1 MMDFVLE
8 AWVSSIIEGK
18 KLQWMM
24 GKGEPWQPGEKLKLL
39 FAGYNGT
46 RNTGSDVRVEEML
59 RQIRRILGPENV
71 DLSMMTFN
79 FDRSRGYFEGTSQVR
94 LPDIFPPFLA
104 SEVPKHH
111 GVVACEG
118 SMFKSKF
125 ANALATMMIGSL
137 GIAAAENKLS
147 IGYGAE
153 AGHMDPLV
161 AKMCGRYCRNSLV
174 ITRNDESRKILR
186 ELGVPTELGTDTAW
200 TFEPLGAEYG
210 QKALHD
216 VGWDGKTPVLV
227 VCPINPFEWPVKA
240 SVAKAALHSLAGAYK
255 DSHYRGP
262 YFHNAGPEANRANE
276 HYLSSIAKAV
286 AAFRQKRSVFV
297 IMAATERMDA
307 RACGRI
313 SEKLG
318 GVPVL
323 TSDDYNMYQMV
334 SILRACRM
342 MVSSRYH
349 GIVTS
354 MPALVASAGITMDE
368 RIRNLMNERGHQELL
383 MNVDDPDLEA
393 RTLAA
398 IEILDRDGERIADGI
413 ARSVV
418 RNLKL
423 MARMGVYFEE
433 EVQRRYP
440 EFPNAARRMEL
451 GGLPAADERGVE
463 GIGGGVRV
471 GLVFELGIPD
481 RPDSHVIPGTDS
493 CQPGEERGQRC
504 SSGTSR
510 RAGGPA
516 DRAAV
521 AGSGA
526 GGAGLSAA
534 TAAEKGR
541 PLRVA
546 GA

>member
-18 KLQWMM
+18 KIQWMM
-24 GKGEPWQPGEKLKLL
+24 GKREPWQPGEKLKLL

-71 DLSMMTFN
+71 DLTMMTFN

-104 SEVPKHH
+104 NEVPKHH

-147 IGYGAE
+147 VGYGAE

-161 AKMCGRYCRNSLV
+161 AKMCGRYCKNSLV
-174 ITRNDESRKILR
+174 ITRNNESRKILR

-210 QKALHD
+210 QKALRD

-240 SVAKAALHSLAGAYK
+240 SVAKAALHSLTGAYRE
-255 DSHYRGP
+255 SHYRGP
-262 YFHNAGPEANRANE
+262 YFHNAGPEADRAYE
-276 HYLSSIAKAV
+276 HYLNSIANAV
-286 AAFRQKRSVFV
+286 AAFRQRKNVFV

-307 RACGRI
+307 RPCRRI

-323 TSDDYNMYQMV
+323 TSDDYNMYQLV

-393 RTLAA
+393 RTLTAL
-398 IEILDRDGERIADGI
+398 EILDRDGERIADGI
-413 ARSVV
+413 ARTVV

-440 EFPNAARRMEL
+440 EFPTRRGEWSWEDYLPPMSDGLKQLVAAY
-451 GGLPAADERGVE
+451 G
-463 GIGGGVRV
+463 
-471 GLVFELGIPD
+471 
-481 RPDSHVIPGTDS
+481 
-493 CQPGEERGQRC
+493 
-504 SSGTSR
+504 
-510 RAGGPA
+510 
-516 DRAAV
+516 
-521 AGSGA
+521 
-526 GGAGLSAA
+526 
-534 TAAEKGR
+534 
-541 PLRVA
+541 
-546 GA
+546 

>member
-18 KLQWMM
+18 KIQWMM

-94 LPDIFPPFLA
+94 LPDVFPPFLA
-104 SEVPKHH
+104 NEAPKHH

-118 SMFKSKF
+118 SAFKSKF

-147 IGYGAE
+147 VGYGSE
-153 AGHMDPLV
+153 AGQMDPVV
-161 AKMCGRYCRNSLV
+161 AKMCGRYCKNSLV

-200 TFEPLGAEYG
+200 TFEPLGADYG
-210 QKALHD
+210 QKALRD
-216 VGWDGKTPVLV
+216 LGWDGKTPVLV

-240 SVAKAALHSLAGAYK
+240 SVAKAALHSLTGAYK
-255 DSHYRGP
+255 ESHYRGP
-262 YFHNAGPEANRANE
+262 YFHNAGPEADRAYE
-276 HYLSSIAKAV
+276 HYLSAIANAV
-286 AAFRQKRSVFV
+286 AAFREKKRKNVFV

-307 RACGRI
+307 RPCRRI

-318 GVPVL
+318 GVPIIS
-323 TSDDYNMYQMV
+323 SDDYNMYELV

-398 IEILDRDGERIADGI
+398 LEILDRDGERIADGI
-413 ARSVV
+413 ARTVV

-440 EFPNAARRMEL
+440 EFPTRRGEWSWEDYLPPMNEGLRQLVAAY
-451 GGLPAADERGVE
+451 G
-463 GIGGGVRV
+463 
-471 GLVFELGIPD
+471 
-481 RPDSHVIPGTDS
+481 
-493 CQPGEERGQRC
+493 
-504 SSGTSR
+504 
-510 RAGGPA
+510 
-516 DRAAV
+516 
-521 AGSGA
+521 
-526 GGAGLSAA
+526 
-534 TAAEKGR
+534 
-541 PLRVA
+541 
-546 GA
+546 

>member
-1 MMDFVLE
+1 MMDLVLE
-8 AWVSSIIEGK
+8 AWVSSIIESK
-18 KLQWMM
+18 KAQWMM
-24 GKGEPWQPGEKLKLL
+24 GKREPWQPGEKLKLL

-104 SEVPKHH
+104 SEVPRHH

-125 ANALATMMIGSL
+125 ANALTTMMIGSL
-137 GIAAAENKLS
+137 GIAAVENKLS
-147 IGYGAE
+147 VGYGAE

-161 AKMCGRYCRNSLV
+161 AKMCGRFCKNSLV
-174 ITRNDESRKILR
+174 ITRNEESRTVLR

-200 TFEPLGAEYG
+200 TFEPRPAEFG
-210 QKALHD
+210 QSVLRQ

-240 SVAKAALHSLAGAYK
+240 SVAKYALRSLTGAYK
-255 DSHYRGP
+255 DSHYRTV
-262 YFHNAGPEANRANE
+262 YFHNSGPASDRAYQ
-276 HYLSSIAKAV
+276 HYWTSIANAV
-286 AAFRQKRSVFV
+286 DAFRKQRNVFV
-297 IMAATERMDA
+297 ILVATERLDA
-307 RACGRI
+307 RPANRI

-323 TSDDYNMYQMV
+323 TSDQYNMYELV
-334 SILRACRM
+334 SILRACHM
-342 MVSSRYH
+342 MASSRYH

-354 MPALVASAGITMDE
+354 MPALVPSAGITMDE
-368 RIRNLMNERGHQELL
+368 RIRNLMRERGHPELL
-383 MNVDDPDLEA
+383 MNVDDVDLEA

-398 IEILDRDGERIADGI
+398 LEILHRDGERIADGI
-413 ARSVV
+413 ARTVV

-440 EFPNAARRMEL
+440 EFDTRRGEWSWEDYLPPMNASLRQL
-451 GGLPAADERGVE
+451 VAAY
-463 GIGGGVRV
+463 
-471 GLVFELGIPD
+471 
-481 RPDSHVIPGTDS
+481 S
-493 CQPGEERGQRC
+493 
-504 SSGTSR
+504 
-510 RAGGPA
+510 
-516 DRAAV
+516 
-521 AGSGA
+521 
-526 GGAGLSAA
+526 
-534 TAAEKGR
+534 
-541 PLRVA
+541 
-546 GA
+546 

>member
-18 KLQWMM
+18 KVQWMM
-24 GKGEPWQPGEKLKLL
+24 GKREPWQPGEKLKLL

-59 RQIRRILGPENV
+59 RQVRRILGAENV

-104 SEVPKHH
+104 YEVPKHH

-147 IGYGAE
+147 VGYGAE

-210 QKALHD
+210 QKALRD

-240 SVAKAALHSLAGAYK
+240 SVAKAALHSLTGAYK
-255 DSHYRGP
+255 ESHYRGP
-262 YFHNAGPEANRANE
+262 YFHNAGPEADRAYE
-276 HYLSSIAKAV
+276 HYLGSIAKAV
-286 AAFRQKRSVFV
+286 AAFRQKKNVFV

-307 RACGRI
+307 RACRRI

-318 GVPVL
+318 GVPML
-323 TSDDYNMYQMV
+323 TSDDYNMYELV

-368 RIRNLMNERGHQELL
+368 RIRNLMNERGHPELL

-393 RTLAA
+393 RTLVAL
-398 IEILDRDGERIADGI
+398 EILDREGERIADGI
-413 ARSVV
+413 ARTTV

-433 EVQRRYP
+433 VVQRRYP
-440 EFPNAARRMEL
+440 EFPTR
-451 GGLPAADERGVE
+451 
-463 GIGGGVRV
+463 
-471 GLVFELGIPD
+471 
-481 RPDSHVIPGTDS
+481 
-493 CQPGEERGQRC
+493 RGQW
-504 SSGTSR
+504 SWEDYLPPMSE
-510 RAGGPA
+510 
-516 DRAAV
+516 
-521 AGSGA
+521 
-526 GGAGLSAA
+526 GLRELVSAY
-534 TAAEKGR
+534 G
-541 PLRVA
+541 
-546 GA
+546 